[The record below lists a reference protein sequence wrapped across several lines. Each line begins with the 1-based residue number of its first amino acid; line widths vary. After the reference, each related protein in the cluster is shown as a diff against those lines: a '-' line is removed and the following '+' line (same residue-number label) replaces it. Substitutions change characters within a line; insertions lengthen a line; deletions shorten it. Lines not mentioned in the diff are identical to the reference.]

1 MFLVLFRH
9 NKTPKVF
16 CLTFG
21 VHVIFPPTTFVI
33 IINWK
38 CIGLLAALAKQFL
51 DAAEGAED

>member
-1 MFLVLFRH
+1 MGGILRNSKKWLVRRFS
-9 NKTPKVF
+9 
-16 CLTFG
+16 
-21 VHVIFPPTTFVI
+21 PPTTFVI

>member
-1 MFLVLFRH
+1 MV
-9 NKTPKVF
+9 
-16 CLTFG
+16 G
-21 VHVIFPPTTFVI
+21 SEIFAPTTFVI